1 MSAMNCFISSY
12 PEPHILAKY
21 LVTFYKNN
29 CSVCIKIVYLDLSCG
44 KEQKIAYVCF
54 RFSLIKHVSSIKS
67 NLVQEKYR

>member
-12 PEPHILAKY
+12 PEQHSGK
-21 LVTFYKNN
+21 VFGDFYKNN